1 MFKRK
6 ISYIR
11 KRDGTIVKFDR
22 NRIMTSITH
31 AAFSANQHITDI
43 NLIVDKIEKVLFE
56 KFKGKI
62 PNIIDAV
69 NIIEKVLSDLN
80 YLDIV
85 KNYKQNRINELKQ
98 DDLKLN
104 LNAIKVL
111 QKRYLLRD
119 EKGNVVETPLQMLSR
134 VSNAVSVVDL
144 KYGDNAEKSREEF
157 FEIMKNFEFLPNSPC
172 LMNAG
177 TSVQQMSACFT
188 LPIPDS
194 LDSIFDSLKLAAL
207 IQKTGGGTGFSF
219 SKLRPEGHIVGTT
232 KGTASGPLSFLELFD
247 KMTEVIKAGGRRRGA
262 NMGILDV
269 EHPDI
274 IQFIKCKD
282 KCNNSNFN
290 ISVAV
295 TDKFM
300 QAVLK
305 NKDHYL
311 KFNNKLFAKLNARKL
326 FETIVE
332 EAWEN
337 GDPGLIFIDE
347 INRKHGINKKI
358 EATNPCGEQPL
369 LDYES
374 CVLGSINL
382 SKFVNSGKI
391 DWERL
396 KIVVRIAVH
405 FLDNIIDA
413 NYYIDEKIKE
423 ATFSNRKIG
432 LGIMGWADFLIKLN
446 VKYDSNEALKF
457 AEKIMQFIQNKAR
470 EKSSELGLKRGNF
483 PNFYKSE
490 LKSKYDSMR
499 NLTVTTI
506 APTGTISIIAN
517 DCSSGIEPL
526 FAVSYIREALAGS
539 HLIEINKNFEE
550 IAMQRKFY
558 SKELMDETAKQGSL
572 QGINSIPNNVKKIF
586 VTAFDIHPE
595 WHIRM
600 QAAFQKYVDNGVSK
614 TVNLPENANKEA
626 VRKSY
631 LLAYR
636 LKCKGITV
644 FRYGSKG
651 KQVLHLEDG
660 DFRMENCTRMTC
672 SH

>member
-1 MFKRK
+1 
-6 ISYIR
+6 
-11 KRDGTIVKFDR
+11 
-22 NRIMTSITH
+22 
-31 AAFSANQHITDI
+31 
-43 NLIVDKIEKVLFE
+43 
-56 KFKGKI
+56 
-62 PNIIDAV
+62 
-69 NIIEKVLSDLN
+69 
-80 YLDIV
+80 
-85 KNYKQNRINELKQ
+85 
-98 DDLKLN
+98 
-104 LNAIKVL
+104 
-111 QKRYLLRD
+111 
-119 EKGNVVETPLQMLSR
+119 
-134 VSNAVSVVDL
+134 
-144 KYGDNAEKSREEF
+144 
-157 FEIMKNFEFLPNSPC
+157 
-172 LMNAG
+172 
-177 TSVQQMSACFT
+177 
-188 LPIPDS
+188 
-194 LDSIFDSLKLAAL
+194 
-207 IQKTGGGTGFSF
+207 
-219 SKLRPEGHIVGTT
+219 
-232 KGTASGPLSFLELFD
+232 
-247 KMTEVIKAGGRRRGA
+247 
-262 NMGILDV
+262 
-269 EHPDI
+269 
-274 IQFIKCKD
+274 
-282 KCNNSNFN
+282 
-290 ISVAV
+290 
-295 TDKFM
+295 
-300 QAVLK
+300 
-305 NKDHYL
+305 
-311 KFNNKLFAKLNARKL
+311 
-326 FETIVE
+326 
-332 EAWEN
+332 
-337 GDPGLIFIDE
+337 
-347 INRKHGINKKI
+347 
-358 EATNPCGEQPL
+358 
-369 LDYES
+369 
-374 CVLGSINL
+374 
-382 SKFVNSGKI
+382 
-391 DWERL
+391 
-396 KIVVRIAVH
+396 
-405 FLDNIIDA
+405 
-413 NYYIDEKIKE
+413 
-423 ATFSNRKIG
+423 
-432 LGIMGWADFLIKLN
+432 
-446 VKYDSNEALKF
+446 
-457 AEKIMQFIQNKAR
+457 MQFIQNKAR